1 MTLLS
6 GKKKAVVVGCWLSA
20 ASLAACLWPSAAG
33 ADATYHTA
41 HIAFSPLGDAPL
53 RSGFVQNIHANGPNI
68 AAREI
73 YQLNGAEPST
83 SYDVVASGWFSN
95 TSCSG
100 SPTVR
105 FLDAVLTTDAAGN
118 GVADHIFT
126 PADITRFGL
135 HGVTFSAMWT
145 LFNGTSASYITDC
158 EVITA
163 D

>member
-1 MTLLS
+1 MSLFS
-6 GKKKAVVVGCWLSA
+6 GKKKTVVALCWLSV
-20 ASLAACLWPSAAG
+20 ASVASCLWASAAG

-41 HIAFSPLGDAPL
+41 HIALSPIGGAPL

-68 AAREI
+68 AAREM
-73 YQLNGAEPST
+73 YQVNGAAPNT
-83 SYDVVASGWFSN
+83 SYQVVAAGWFSN

-105 FLDAVLTTDAAGN
+105 VPDAVLTTDAAGN

-126 PADITRFGL
+126 LADITRFGL
-135 HGVTFSAMWT
+135 HGLTFSATWT
-145 LFNGTSASYITDC
+145 LFNGTTAAYTTDC

>member
-1 MTLLS
+1 MSLFS
-6 GKKKAVVVGCWLSA
+6 GNKKAVVALCWLSVIPV
-20 ASLAACLWPSAAG
+20 ASCLWVSAAG

-41 HIAFSPLGDAPL
+41 HIALSPIGQAPL

-68 AAREI
+68 AAREM
-73 YQLNGAEPST
+73 YQLNGAEPNT
-83 SYDVVASGWFSN
+83 SYQVMASAWFRN

-105 FLDAVLTTDAAGN
+105 VQDAVLTTNAAGN

-126 PADITRFGL
+126 PADVTRFGL

-145 LFNGTSASYITDC
+145 LFDGTTAAYVTDC